1 MRAVIQRVRRAQVSI
16 SGVVHGKIDQGLLI
30 LIGSEEGDN
39 ADDAAWLAGKI
50 ARLRIFADEAGKM
63 NLDVN
68 QIGGKVLAISQFTL
82 FASTVKGNR
91 PSFLRAQAPAQ
102 AEPLYQQFLGLLSAE
117 LGTKVE
123 RGVFGADMQVELIN
137 DGPVTILIDS
147 RQRD

>member
-1 MRAVIQRVRRAQVSI
+1 MRAVIQRVRSAKVSI
-16 SGVVHGKIDQGLLI
+16 GGTVHGAIEQGLLV
-30 LIGSEEGDN
+30 LVGSAEGDG

-68 QIGGKVLAISQFTL
+68 QIGGRVLAISQFTL

-91 PSFLRAQAPAQ
+91 PSFLGAQAPAQ

-123 RGVFGADMQVELIN
+123 RGVFGADMQISLLN
-137 DGPVTILIDS
+137 DGPVTIIIDS
-147 RQRD
+147 RHRE

>member
-1 MRAVIQRVRRAQVSI
+1 MRAVIQRVSQAKVSI
-16 SGVVHGKIDQGLLI
+16 GGAVHGAIERGLLI
-30 LIGSEEGDN
+30 LIGSEDGDG

-50 ARLRIFADEAGKM
+50 ARLRIFADAAGKM

-68 QIGGKVLAISQFTL
+68 QVGGRVLAISQFTL

-123 RGVFGADMQVELIN
+123 RGIFGADMQIELIN

-147 RQRD
+147 RQRE

>member
-1 MRAVIQRVRRAQVSI
+1 MRAVIQRVSRAQVSI
-16 SGVVHGKIDQGLLI
+16 GGAIHGTIERGLLV
-30 LIGSEEGDN
+30 LIGSEEDDS

-50 ARLRIFADEAGKM
+50 ARLRIFADDAGKM

-102 AEPLYQQFLGLLSAE
+102 ADI
-117 LGTKVE
+117 
-123 RGVFGADMQVELIN
+123 GVQN
-137 DGPVTILIDS
+137 Y
-147 RQRD
+147 